1 MNSQKTRI
9 AFLGTGLMGGPMAR
23 HLASQFEVTVWNRST
38 EKAEALADV
47 AKIAASPAEAAR
59 NADVV
64 ISMLLDGPA
73 TRTVLEDDGA
83 IAAAADKALIINLG
97 SVEPSCDQALA
108 AVAAKMSKRFL
119 DAPVSGG
126 VAGAEAKTLSIFV
139 GAAPADFEAAKPI
152 LDILG
157 RPTLMGPVGTGQT
170 AKLANQLIVAVTIG
184 AVAEAFRL
192 AEAAGCDPATLR
204 GALRGGF
211 ADSRILDLHGERM
224 VTGNFK
230 PGGRSAA
237 QLKDLNNA
245 LAVAEKHALT
255 LPLSETVKAGF
266 SDFVHN
272 KGGADLDHSAYY
284 LWLSQIQRDKANRS

>member
-1 MNSQKTRI
+1 MTRI
-9 AFLGTGLMGGPMAR
+9 AFLGTGLMGEPMAR
-23 HLASQFEVTVWNRST
+23 HLAADFEVVVWNRSPQ
-38 EKAEALADV
+38 KAQALSDV
-47 AKIAASPAEAAR
+47 ARIAASPAEAAR
-59 NADVV
+59 GADVV

-73 TRTVLEDDGA
+73 TRATLEDSGA
-83 IAAAADKALIINLG
+83 MAAAGEGALIIDMG
-97 SVEPSCDQALA
+97 SVEPACDRDLA
-108 AVAAKMSKRFL
+108 SLARQMGKRFL

-126 VAGAEAKTLSIFV
+126 VAGAKAKTLSIFV
-139 GAAPADFEAAKPI
+139 GGAPEDFAAAVPVLEK
-152 LDILG
+152 LG

-192 AEAAGCDPATLR
+192 AESAGCDPATLR

-224 VTGNFK
+224 VSGNFT

-245 LAVAEKHALT
+245 LSVAAEHDLT
-255 LPLSETVKAGF
+255 LPLSETVRAGF
-266 SDFVHN
+266 TDLVQN

-284 LWLSQIQRDKANRS
+284 LWLQQIQPVKD